1 VIVVSD
7 TTPLSELAKVGL
19 INLLRDVYGQVII
32 PQEVYNEV
40 TTGNHPAVKEIQSAT
55 WITIQSLSNS
65 EKVSTLKEATNLGW
79 GECAAMILAEEL
91 KADLLLIDDLKA
103 RRVALSR
110 NLPIIGTVGTL
121 LLAKQLELISSVKEV
136 LDALIVRGKR
146 ISPRLYQETLAA
158 AQE

>member
-1 VIVVSD
+1 
-7 TTPLSELAKVGL
+7 
-19 INLLRDVYGQVII
+19 
-32 PQEVYNEV
+32 
-40 TTGNHPAVKEIQSAT
+40 
-55 WITIQSLSNS
+55 
-65 EKVSTLKEATNLGW
+65 
-79 GECAAMILAEEL
+79 
-91 KADLLLIDDLKA
+91 LKA